1 VIETS
6 VTRSQVVLMA
16 GYGVRLLLAFG
27 ITAVVGRA
35 TDPDAFGFF
44 TLVGTIFLLAHYLFD
59 VGTAGVVVREIA
71 RQPDRE
77 RRLLESMMGWRRLSG
92 SALAAPL
99 FVWALFEPHP
109 QRRMVLLAC
118 AVALPL
124 MASGALT
131 PLFVV
136 RQRQEAL
143 EVTKVLGQGFVLLG
157 GAVFWAAGVAG
168 PFYGLLVAARALLN
182 AASVRLLAIRRL
194 GYRPRARLRG
204 QGLPVFLRMAVITAA
219 AILVQA
225 AYFHVDV
232 FLVLALR
239 GEAELGAYSA
249 AFRPVSPLL
258 TLPGLFMFPMLPL
271 LSAAA
276 RADRRSYS
284 AQVGGAAA
292 LLLGVGAL
300 AGVIGALL
308 APEALRVLYGDRY
321 LGGELDAS
329 TSLRWMALALAVA
342 FPGAAF
348 NIALLAD
355 GRERLL
361 LRVSLLGLLVNV
373 VGNLALLPA
382 YGFSAAAFTTALTG
396 LVVAFVSFLAV
407 RASCET
413 RTFGPGALVA
423 VAPAALVATLLWH
436 VEGPTWLRLA
446 CAAVLGAGA
455 SGVLYALPATRRL
468 RRSLAM
474 RSAEIGHG

>member
-1 VIETS
+1 VIESS
-6 VTRSQVVLMA
+6 VTRSQVVLMV

-44 TLVGTIFLLAHYLFD
+44 ALVCTIFLLAHYLFD

-71 RQPDRE
+71 RHPDRE
-77 RRLLESMMGWRRLSG
+77 RRLLEAMMGWRRLSG

-99 FVWALFEPHP
+99 VVWALLEPHP
-109 QRRMVLLAC
+109 QRRIVLVAC
-118 AVALPL
+118 AAALTL

-136 RQRQEAL
+136 RQRQGAL
-143 EVTKVLGQGFVLLG
+143 EVTKILGQGFVLLG

-168 PFYGLLVAARALLN
+168 PFYGLLVAARELLN
-182 AASVRLLAIRRL
+182 VASVRLLAIRRL
-194 GYRPRARLRG
+194 GYRPRAGLRDR
-204 QGLPVFLRMAVITAA
+204 GLPAFLRVAVVTSAA
-219 AILVQA
+219 MLVQA

-258 TLPGLFMFPMLPL
+258 MLPSLFMFPMLPL

-284 AQVGGAAA
+284 AQVGGAAT
-292 LLLGVGAL
+292 LLLGVGVL
-300 AGVIGALL
+300 AGAVGALL

-321 LGGELDAS
+321 LGGDLDAS
-329 TSLRWMALALAVA
+329 AALRWMALALAVA

-355 GRERLL
+355 GRERVL

-373 VGNLALLPA
+373 VGNLVLLPA
-382 YGFSAAAFTTALTG
+382 YGFTAAAFTTALTG
-396 LVVAFVSFLAV
+396 LVVAFASFLAV

-413 RTFGPGALVA
+413 RTFGPGMLAA
-423 VAPAALVATLLWH
+423 AAPAALVAALLWH
-436 VEGPTWLRLA
+436 VAGPPWLRLG
-446 CAAVLGAGA
+446 CAALLGAAA
-455 SGVLYALPATRRL
+455 SGVLYTLPATSRL
-468 RRSLAM
+468 RRSLAT